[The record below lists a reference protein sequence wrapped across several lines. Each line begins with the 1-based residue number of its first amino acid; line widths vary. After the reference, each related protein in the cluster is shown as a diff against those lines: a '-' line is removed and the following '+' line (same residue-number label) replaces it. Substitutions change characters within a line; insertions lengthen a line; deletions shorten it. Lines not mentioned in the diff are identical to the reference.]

1 MTVLGQCCGDLSR
14 HGKLIFND
22 QDSHEFIGNI
32 GRLEADGKLCSQQVV
47 VLPRSSGLMLVTVLQ
62 F

>member
-1 MTVLGQCCGDLSR
+1 MTVLGQCCGDLPR

-32 GRLEADGKLCSQQVV
+32 GRLEADRKLCSQQVV
-47 VLPRSSGLMLVTVLQ
+47 ILARSSGFMLETVLQ

>member
-1 MTVLGQCCGDLSR
+1 MTVLGQFCGDLPR

-32 GRLEADGKLCSQQVV
+32 GSLEPDGKLGGQQVV
-47 VLPRSSGLMLVTVLQ
+47 VLARSSGFVLETILE